1 MTEYVLNMYG
11 TLGSGPYTPQNV
23 YSYFEIKR
31 EGNIRNIHT
40 YASHMYMDNIHNY
53 INQPL

>member
-23 YSYFEIKR
+23 YTYFEIKR
-31 EGNIRNIHT
+31 GGNIRNIRT
-40 YASHMYMDNIHNY
+40 YVSRMYMDNIT
-53 INQPL
+53 I